1 MYVLKDYRRHGV
13 AWMMLEALGQEAAR
27 LQYTSMRLETGN
39 RQTPAMRF
47 YESYGFTRFP
57 PFGPCV
63 NDPLSVCYEKPVQA
77 K

>member
-13 AWMMLEALGQEAAR
+13 AWMMLEALEQEAAR

-39 RQTPAMRF
+39 RQTAAICL
-47 YESYGFTRFP
+47 YESYGFTRIP
-57 PFGPCV
+57 PFGSCV
-63 NDPLSVCYEKPVQA
+63 NDPLSACYENPVQV